1 MVEQCRPL
9 SEWIGIFSP
18 IFSDI
23 ATQKSMADRSE
34 RIEWQSKLIVS
45 SGATHCV
52 SVRRRVCE
60 AHRRVPCLG
69 VKWDK
74 GRKRRRADE
83 WKWKEGADEKLFG
96 GRRRQRHRSTQLF
109 FPPFSRRSII
119 LVGRIKKNHFN
130 DSKFSDFSHWLP
142 EFRRIFWLVAGKKIE
157 KKFGKNLEK
166 SLTHVKSLVKC
177 LLTHS
182 TTLNDFTTF
191 LSFFKTIFSFEKFR
205 NKSEK
210 NIQKILKNIFIH
222 S

>member
-96 GRRRQRHRSTQLF
+96 GPTPAPPVDTTFFSSI
-109 FPPFSRRSII
+109 FPPINNIGWTDKEKII
-119 LVGRIKKNHFN
+119 LTTQSLAIFLIGCRNFAEFSDWSLWKKTKKN
-130 DSKFSDFSHWLP
+130 S
-142 EFRRIFWLVAGKKIE
+142 GKIW
-157 KKFGKNLEK
+157 KN
-166 SLTHVKSLVKC
+166 
-177 LLTHS
+177 
-182 TTLNDFTTF
+182 
-191 LSFFKTIFSFEKFR
+191 R
-205 NKSEK
+205 
-210 NIQKILKNIFIH
+210 
-222 S
+222 

>member
-1 MVEQCRPL
+1 MSKIIPKKIRKITKNGKKFRKIMLNHLMLSRTHCEFIGIFPEFLNIFSNFLNEFSPWKCQNNSKKKSEKLLKIICILVEQCRPL

-119 LVGRIKKNHFN
+119 LVGRIKK
-130 DSKFSDFSHWLP
+130 
-142 EFRRIFWLVAGKKIE
+142 
-157 KKFGKNLEK
+157 K
-166 SLTHVKSLVKC
+166 S
-177 LLTHS
+177 
-182 TTLNDFTTF
+182 F
-191 LSFFKTIFSFEKFR
+191 
-205 NKSEK
+205 
-210 NIQKILKNIFIH
+210 
-222 S
+222 